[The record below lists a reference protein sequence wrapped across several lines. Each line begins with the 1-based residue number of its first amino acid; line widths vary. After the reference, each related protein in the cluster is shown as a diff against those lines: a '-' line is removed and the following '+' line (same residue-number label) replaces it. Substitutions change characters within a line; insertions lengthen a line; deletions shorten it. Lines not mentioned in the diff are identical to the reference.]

1 MILDR
6 SPDVPENGLAVRRD
20 LDDTIKQKLKET
32 LLGMNGDPE
41 GIALLKDFGAQK
53 FVETTD
59 KDYLPV
65 YQYAREVHLD
75 FSTYDYLNE

>member
-1 MILDR
+1 
-6 SPDVPENGLAVRRD
+6 
-20 LDDTIKQKLKET
+20 
-32 LLGMNGDPE
+32 MNGDPE